1 MLCSYCVVTS
11 DHWLYQTA
19 KSRFQRCVPYR
30 NNVFFFFFF
39 FSFLSSSKVVLSCG
53 CCVEPHNYDS
63 HVAVRATFLTEH
75 CGTFVK
81 FLPQPL
87 FLGCL
92 LRFCPPGSA
101 SFSFYARHGLL
112 DWLVCT
118 ITSLVFS
125 ICFAFTCKVLA
136 RISKVAVMSLLLVL
150 AITNSPLLSIFP
162 FQNWGCVHY
171 TGKSGNVVHRGT
183 MLASFWGF
191 LKVSADMTV
200 MGYNDR
206 IFRFY

>member
-1 MLCSYCVVTS
+1 MTRSANLNRPKHSLHDGSICMCSESCAMKVLRAYLGCSAVIAWLPATIGCTKLQNRVSNVVY
-11 DHWLYQTA
+11 HTA
-19 KSRFQRCVPYR
+19 TM
-30 NNVFFFFFF
+30 FFSSSF

-112 DWLVCT
+112 D
-118 ITSLVFS
+118 
-125 ICFAFTCKVLA
+125 
-136 RISKVAVMSLLLVL
+136 
-150 AITNSPLLSIFP
+150 
-162 FQNWGCVHY
+162 
-171 TGKSGNVVHRGT
+171 
-183 MLASFWGF
+183 
-191 LKVSADMTV
+191 
-200 MGYNDR
+200 
-206 IFRFY
+206 